1 MSKKNNHVIQLGE
14 RLRAIRTDLGM
25 TQNALAKEL
34 GIPQTMVSK
43 VERGDA
49 VLSTTLMMVLCY
61 YSGKINLN
69 YLFDDNFDITNKDAI
84 YNIHYSLNTIVKA
97 KLTMMQDQYNRDIEN
112 VMQLL

>member
-1 MSKKNNHVIQLGE
+1 MSKKNDHVIQLGE
-14 RLRAIRTDLGM
+14 RLRAIRMDLGL

-49 VLSTTLMMVLCY
+49 VLSTTLMVILCY

-69 YLFDDNFDITNKDAI
+69 YLFDDKFDITNKDAI
-84 YNIHYSLNTIVKA
+84 YNISFSMNTIVKA
-97 KLTMMQDQYNRDIEN
+97 KLNMMLEEYNRDIN
-112 VMQLL
+112 NIIQLL